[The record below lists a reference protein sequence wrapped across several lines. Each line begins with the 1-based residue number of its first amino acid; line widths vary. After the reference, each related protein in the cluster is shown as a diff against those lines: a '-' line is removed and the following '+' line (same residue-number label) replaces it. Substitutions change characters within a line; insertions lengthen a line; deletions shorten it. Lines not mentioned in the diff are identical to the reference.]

1 MFYRDAQRK
10 LLAMAGPPVICLPGA
25 MGTAETD
32 FALQLEGF
40 APAMGVV
47 AFDPRGYGK
56 SLGGTT
62 CPVALNPALLGDG
75 ISLEFIRCSRML

>member
-1 MFYRDAQRK
+1 
-10 LLAMAGPPVICLPGA
+10 

-56 SLGGTT
+56 SLGGKA
-62 CPVALNPALLGDG
+62 CPVAVWKIHYSWEDGDG
-75 ISLEFIRCSRML
+75 ISLQHDAVISCSGGTGHEVVQL